1 MGSSAYTF
9 YNNAYKGSL
18 SEKDCSELDY
28 YIDLNNEQGCETS
41 LLHCIYEMNN
51 SDVDDFIQDMET
63 YGEPQRDYPK
73 PLGTLSDYQTVG
85 VAFAFTAGNYING
98 DSVGLGK
105 TVETAGFYN
114 VFKSYA
120 RKEGL
125 NYNCLVLT
133 EKSLVSQF
141 RAEMVKFTGDFFQCL
156 YSAEADEISK
166 FTMLNPTDE
175 PLSYSVVGTHHLLK
189 APSFLAW
196 LERTRLGAG
205 FPFHTLV
212 VDESSVLGGKS
223 STQIVKSFKA
233 ISKYFKKI
241 IFLNATPFETNLE
254 IFYNQLDL
262 LDTKLLP
269 TKADFQSEF
278 CVMRYNGRYKIPTG
292 KYKNQEVFKNRIK
305 YHYFARTRRDN
316 GAEMRDCKGG
326 VLYTELS
333 DIQKYW
339 LNRTQLHRMVYDC
352 PNYLDP
358 SIEFSMENV
367 PKLRSLYNLLH
378 HEAADEET
386 VLVFTYFK
394 EAQYALS
401 EWLDS
406 QGISNKVLNG
416 DTTNKKKRDEIIRG
430 FKNAEYRVLITNVQK
445 GLNFGSCN
453 FCIFYSFDPNP
464 SRMIQ
469 FEGRTTRSFDIIG
482 KNVYIL
488 CSKGAEEK
496 TLLNVVKQRTKE
508 TTNFT
513 NTDLSVVLSVLLST
527 TGGDDNDDDFA
538 YWTE

>member
-1 MGSSAYTF
+1 MGSSSYTF

-18 SEKDCSELDY
+18 SEKTCSELDY
-28 YIDLNNEQGCETS
+28 YINLSDEQGCEVS
-41 LLHCIYEMNN
+41 LLHCIYEMSN
-51 SDVDDFIQDMET
+51 SDVEDFITDMET
-63 YGEPQRDYPK
+63 VGQPIRDYAK

-85 VAFAFTAGNYING
+85 VAFGFTAGNYING

-105 TVETAGFYN
+105 TVETAGIYN
-114 VFKSYA
+114 VSKSYA
-120 RKEGL
+120 RKQDL
-125 NYNCLVLT
+125 DYNCLILT

-141 RAEMVKFTGDFFQCL
+141 RSEMVKFTGDFFQCL
-156 YSAEADEISK
+156 TSAEADEIEK
-166 FTMLNPTDE
+166 FTYSNPTDK
-175 PLSYSVVGTHHLLK
+175 PLKYSVVGTHHLLK
-189 APSFLAW
+189 APSFIAW
-196 LERTRLGAG
+196 LERCRTGGMG

-212 VDESSVLGGKS
+212 VDESSILGGKS

-233 ISKYFKKI
+233 ISKYFQKI

-254 IFYNQLDL
+254 VFYNQLDL
-262 LDTKLLP
+262 LDNKLLP
-269 TKADFQSEF
+269 TKTEFQSEF
-278 CVMRYNGRYKIPTG
+278 CIMKYNGRYRIPTG
-292 KYKNQEVFKNRIK
+292 KYKNQDVFKNRIR
-305 YHYFARTRRDN
+305 YNYFARTRRDN
-316 GAEMRDCKGG
+316 GAEMKDCKGG
-326 VLYTELS
+326 VLYTDLS

-339 LNRTQLHRMVYDC
+339 INRTQLSRMVYDC

-386 VLVFTYFK
+386 ILVFTYFK

-401 EWLDS
+401 EWLTNI
-406 QGISNKVLNG
+406 GVSNKVLNG
-416 DTTNKKKRDEIIRG
+416 ETKPKDREAIIKG
-430 FKNAEYRVLITNVQK
+430 FKNAEYRVLVTNVQK

-464 SRMIQ
+464 SSMIQ

-482 KNVYIL
+482 KSVYIL
-488 CSKGAEEK
+488 CSNGKEKK
-496 TLLNVVKQRTKE
+496 TLLNVVKRRAKE

-513 NTDLSVVLSVLLST
+513 NTDLSVVLSVLLSASE
-527 TGGDDNDDDFA
+527 GSESDDDME